1 MFCTVFVDDTFDD
14 ALPSASNRP
23 SDQPPAKRVRLSNQ
37 SLASSQSVQSNQP
50 QAPTRP
56 TPPPPQ
62 PPPSPPPAAP
72 QAADDSFL
80 TMDDLLVMKP
90 SFDGKYRSIHLF

>member
-1 MFCTVFVDDTFDD
+1 MFVDDTSDD
-14 ALPSASNRP
+14 ALPSSSNHP
-23 SDQPPAKRVRLSNQ
+23 SYQPPAKRVRLSNQ

-50 QAPTRP
+50 QAPPRP
-56 TPPPPQ
+56 TPPPP
-62 PPPSPPPAAP
+62 PPPPAAP

-80 TMDDLLVMKP
+80 IMDDLLVMKP